1 MPQRHRELR
10 VFDSKENCYEV
21 KPTAKK
27 TKRPKPAAPD
37 WLLDNIAEAFKKRP
51 QEFTWLY
58 IGFLAYCALTVV
70 STTDRQIVLNEPA
83 KLPIINV
90 EVALNGFFLPSD
102 LLNLRALNSG
112 RLIFITPIQGLF
124 SFRAPKI

>member
-90 EVALNGFFLPSD
+90 EVALNGIFLPSD
-102 LLNLRALNSG
+102 
-112 RLIFITPIQGLF
+112 LF

>member
-1 MPQRHRELR
+1 M
-10 VFDSKENCYEV
+10 

-58 IGFLAYCALTVV
+58 IGFLAYCALTVA
-70 STTDRQIVLNEPA
+70 STTDRQN
-83 KLPIINV
+83 
-90 EVALNGFFLPSD
+90 
-102 LLNLRALNSG
+102 RAQRTG
-112 RLIFITPIQGLF
+112 KAADYQC
-124 SFRAPKI
+124 